1 MVLVSGEGAGLQ
13 SRCAIRRTRVFVT
26 LLFLLYANVS
36 SPRPPPLHSAE
47 ETAFLCPF
55 RWLPALH
62 MRQRGLG
69 HLTRILSSRA
79 SQTPVST
86 LLCSVSHTARIS
98 STSSSNS
105 SSISTTNRGTS
116 PPSLPSGTSM
126 LDHCIREE
134 GKRSSVLY
142 LSLMLTICFR
152 ECKLLEK

>member
-1 MVLVSGEGAGLQ
+1 MVLDKGALSQ
-13 SRCAIRRTRVFVT
+13 SRCAIRRTRVCVT

-36 SPRPPPLHSAE
+36 SPRSPTLHSAE

-79 SQTPVST
+79 SQTPAST
-86 LLCSVSHTARIS
+86 HLCSVSHTARII
-98 STSSSNS
+98 
-105 SSISTTNRGTS
+105 SSISNINSNSISTINLGTK
-116 PPSLPSGTSM
+116 PHSLPSGTSM

-134 GKRSSVLY
+134 GGSV
-142 LSLMLTICFR
+142 R
-152 ECKLLEK
+152 